1 MSDNA
6 VNTNNEQY
14 SVPKEYKPISV
25 WGYFGYEIL
34 FAIPVLG
41 LVLTIICC
49 FSRNKNLKN
58 FALSH
63 FCLLVIFI
71 VIFVALFFLG
81 FGEILGEIASDYFD
95 IELFF

>member
-1 MSDNA
+1 MSDN
-6 VNTNNEQY
+6 NTNNYQQQNE
-14 SVPKEYKPISV
+14 VPREYKPISV

-41 LVLTIICC
+41 LVFIIICC
-49 FSRNKNLKN
+49 LSRNKNLKN

-81 FGEILGEIASDYFD
+81 FGEILGEIASDYFNL
-95 IELFF
+95 ELFF